1 MLQSRLSEQKGE
13 VLIGL
18 TPKLVKLIIKTIKF
32 SKGGLDKEERQ
43 ELGQDL
49 LALAYEVLE
58 GVLD

>member
-1 MLQSRLSEQKGE
+1 MLQSRLSEEKGE
-13 VLIGL
+13 IIIGL